1 MSWNGSRSS
10 VPNLTWKKSNPGFL
24 LDRFSESTIIV
35 ALMMEERREFERYQI
50 PIPCTL
56 YWHGHIIKGQISNLS
71 LGGALI
77 TRLSAIPPEHAFVVL
92 TFQAEEGQVQLRGE
106 LTSRVVHTLTE
117 SQEPGESGSIGVQ
130 FQDPIEKVSSQL
142 IPVFRALDEEDH

>member
-1 MSWNGSRSS
+1 M
-10 VPNLTWKKSNPGFL
+10 
-24 LDRFSESTIIV
+24 D
-35 ALMMEERREFERYQI
+35 ERRQFERYQV

-56 YWHGHIIKGQISNLS
+56 YWHGHVIKGQISNLS

-106 LTSRVVHTLTE
+106 LTSRVVHTFSD
-117 SQEPGESGSIGVQ
+117 SQEQGESGSIGVE
-130 FQDPIEKVSSQL
+130 FQDSLEKVSSQL
-142 IPVFRALDEEDH
+142 LPVFRALDEEE

>member
-1 MSWNGSRSS
+1 
-10 VPNLTWKKSNPGFL
+10 
-24 LDRFSESTIIV
+24 
-35 ALMMEERREFERYQI
+35 MMEERREFERYQV

-106 LTSRVVHTLTE
+106 LTQPWV
-117 SQEPGESGSIGVQ
+117 SQRRDSVCSEPGPHGSVMDTGVLDRIAIIGSEAYLKN
-130 FQDPIEKVSSQL
+130 FGLRFS
-142 IPVFRALDEEDH
+142 A

>member
-1 MSWNGSRSS
+1 M
-10 VPNLTWKKSNPGFL
+10 T
-24 LDRFSESTIIV
+24 
-35 ALMMEERREFERYQI
+35 EERRQFERFQV

-71 LGGALI
+71 LGGAFI
-77 TRLSAIPPEHAFVVL
+77 TRLSAIPPKHAFVVL

-117 SQEPGESGSIGVQ
+117 SQEQGEIGSIGVQ

-142 IPVFRALDEEDH
+142 IPVFRALDEEGY

>member
-1 MSWNGSRSS
+1 
-10 VPNLTWKKSNPGFL
+10 
-24 LDRFSESTIIV
+24 
-35 ALMMEERREFERYQI
+35 MEERRRFKRSAVS
-50 PIPCTL
+50 IPCTV
-56 YWHGHIIKGQISNLS
+56 YWHDHVIRGQIANLS

-142 IPVFRALDEEDH
+142 IPVFRALEEEDH